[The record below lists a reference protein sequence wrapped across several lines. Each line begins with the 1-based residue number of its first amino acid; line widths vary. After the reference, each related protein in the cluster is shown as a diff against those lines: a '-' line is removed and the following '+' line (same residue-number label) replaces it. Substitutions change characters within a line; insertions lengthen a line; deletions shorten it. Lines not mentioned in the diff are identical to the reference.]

1 MHTLKVFTTTPT
13 NGQIRHP
20 RSCVYTI
27 KRYATNMNSEQDR
40 HQVYVFTFQLSLKY
54 SFFFFF
60 KEYYIHKEQFFLTQ
74 VVVVRFPG
82 ATGHCGGYLWSCS
95 LNYTQGYVK
104 RWLGPRSLRL
114 ARVTQQYFIERGG
127 GEEGRERLRLGF
139 PDALNTSW
147 SFKKWFWL
155 PNLLCTGWRFPT
167 KAHTCHGSEKMLKVQ

>member
-1 MHTLKVFTTTPT
+1 MLAPKWCTHWKCSQQHPQMDRLDTLEV
-13 NGQIRHP
+13 
-20 RSCVYTI
+20 VYT
-27 KRYATNMNSEQDR
+27 
-40 HQVYVFTFQLSLKY
+40 LSRDMQQIWIQSKIDTKFMYLHF
-54 SFFFFF
+54 SFHWSTLFFFF

-127 GEEGRERLRLGF
+127 GGGREGETEIGISRCF
-139 PDALNTSW
+139 EYIME
-147 SFKKWFWL
+147 F
-155 PNLLCTGWRFPT
+155 
-167 KAHTCHGSEKMLKVQ
+167 